1 MAKPFP
7 ETDNIFRSGPLHAE
21 HLTITL
27 RGSDRY
33 KYNTAI
39 SRILQVVEEV
49 RLLTI
54 WSKQAK

>member
-39 SRILQVVEEV
+39 SRILQVV
-49 RLLTI
+49 
-54 WSKQAK
+54 